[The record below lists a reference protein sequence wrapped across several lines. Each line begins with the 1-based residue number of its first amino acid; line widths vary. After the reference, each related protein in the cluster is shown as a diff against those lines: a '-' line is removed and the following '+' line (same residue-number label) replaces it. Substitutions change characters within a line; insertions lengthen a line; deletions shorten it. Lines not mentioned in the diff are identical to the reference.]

1 MKTLTWHGST
11 GAELAELLIQAK
23 LEESAAVSGAT
34 VYRLM
39 HGGVEKIAIS
49 LSDGQVLIIQPE
61 GVNQPRRRR
70 LELQAPHT
78 VANAPCPQTRW
89 AAHQPQLA
97 RVAGKQCCPAG

>member
-70 LELQAPHT
+70 LETQAPDDPSA
-78 VANAPCPQTRW
+78 VKKPSP
-89 AAHQPQLA
+89 
-97 RVAGKQCCPAG
+97 G

>member
-70 LELQAPHT
+70 LEPQAPDGDEILLTENFSNESNRREH
-78 VANAPCPQTRW
+78 VFTRN
-89 AAHQPQLA
+89 A
-97 RVAGKQCCPAG
+97 RV